1 MGSTPT
7 GSARK
12 RSEKPNWLIR
22 ILAGA
27 FIVGALVS
35 VFLLYRTVKGM
46 ASSWTGAGL
55 PSFNGTSGE
64 TGAATGDETTPTPVL
79 LDELPDA
86 WNGQERVT
94 ILLMGLDY
102 RDWETGEGPARTD
115 SMMLLT
121 VDPISRTAGM
131 LSIPRDLWVEVPL
144 YGYGRINT
152 AYFLGERDR
161 LPGGGPALA
170 VDTVEN
176 FLGIPIQY
184 YVQIDFTAFERMID
198 ELGGLEIEIMEDE
211 LRVDPIGPDN
221 TVYLDSGVQ
230 TLSGPV
236 ALAYARARYTDQGDF
251 DRANRQQEVAL
262 AIRDQILRLGM
273 IPTLLQKAP
282 LLYQELAAG
291 INTNLGLE
299 DMIALGLLALEIDV
313 NEIYRG
319 VISPPDMVTLETV
332 TYGGAEAQVLKPI
345 PSAIRELRDQIFAQT
360 SAIGPSI
367 EGEDGMEG
375 AASEAARVAVLNG
388 AGIEGLA
395 GQTEEYLISLGL
407 NVVEVGNA
415 DRMDYVT
422 TMIIDYTGNPYTTR
436 YLMTI
441 MDLTQGQILYQTQ
454 ADSDIDVVVIVG
466 ADFIPPLN

>member
-1 MGSTPT
+1 MESTPT

-12 RSEKPNWLIR
+12 RREKPNWLVR
-22 ILAGA
+22 ILAVG
-27 FIVGALVS
+27 FVIGALAS
-35 VFLLYRTVKGM
+35 SYLLYQAVEGM
-46 ASSWTGAGL
+46 ASNWTGAGL
-55 PSFNGTSGE
+55 PSFNPSSQNSPVAGE
-64 TGAATGDETTPTPVL
+64 NSTPTVVL

-86 WNGQERVT
+86 WDGQERVT

-102 RDWETGEGPARTD
+102 RDWESGEGPSRTD

-121 VDPISRTAGM
+121 VDPVSRTGGM
-131 LSIPRDLWVEVPL
+131 LSIPRDLWVEIPS

-198 ELGGLEIEIMEDE
+198 ELGGLEIEITEDE

-221 TVYLDSGVQ
+221 TVYLEAGTQ

-236 ALAYARARYTDQGDF
+236 ALAYARARYSEEGDF
-251 DRANRQQEVAL
+251 GRANRQQEVAL
-262 AIRDQILRLGM
+262 AIRDQILRLNM
-273 IPTLLQKAP
+273 IPTLMAKAP
-282 LLYQELAAG
+282 ALYQELSAG

-299 DMIALGLLALEIDV
+299 DMIGLAMLALDINLDDID
-313 NEIYRG
+313 RG
-319 VISPPDMVTLETV
+319 VIAPPEMVTLETV
-332 TYGGAEAQVLKPI
+332 NYGGQEAEVLKPI
-345 PSAIRELRDQIFAQT
+345 PSAIRELRDSIFAET

-367 EGEDGMEG
+367 DGEDPTRG
-375 AASEAARVAVLNG
+375 ASSENARVAVLNG

-395 GQTEEYLISLGL
+395 GRTEEYLLLQGL

-415 DRMDYVT
+415 DRMDYAT
-422 TMIIDYTGNPYTTR
+422 TMVIDYTGNPYTTG
-436 YLMTI
+436 YLSTL
-441 MDLTQGQILYQTQ
+441 MDLTQSQILYQTRV
-454 ADSDIDVVVIVG
+454 DSDVDVVVIVG
-466 ADFIPPLN
+466 ADFSPPLQ

>member
-1 MGSTPT
+1 MESIPT

-12 RSEKPNWLIR
+12 RRKKPNWVIR
-22 ILAGA
+22 ILSVA
-27 FIVGALVS
+27 FIIGALAS
-35 VFLLYRTVKGM
+35 SYLLYQAVKGM
-46 ASSWTGAGL
+46 ASNWTGAGL
-55 PSFNGTSGE
+55 PSFNPSSE
-64 TGAATGDETTPTPVL
+64 EPSNVEDEPTPTPIL

-86 WNGQERVT
+86 WDGQERVT

-102 RDWETGEGPARTD
+102 RDWESGEGPSRTD
-115 SMMLLT
+115 SMMLVT
-121 VDPISRTAGM
+121 VDPISRTGGM
-131 LSIPRDLWVEVPL
+131 LSIPRDLWVEIPS

-184 YVQIDFTAFERMID
+184 YLQIDFTAFERMID
-198 ELGGLEIEIMEDE
+198 ELGGLEIEIMEDD

-221 TVYLDSGVQ
+221 TVYLNSGLQ

-262 AIRDQILRLGM
+262 AIRDQILRLNM
-273 IPTLLQKAP
+273 VPTLLGKAP
-282 LLYQELAAG
+282 ALYQELASG

-299 DMIALGLLALEIDV
+299 DMISLAMLALELDLENI
-313 NEIYRG
+313 ERG
-319 VISPPDMVTLETV
+319 VIAPPDMVTLETV
-332 TYGGAEAQVLKPI
+332 SYGGTEAEVLKPI
-345 PSAIRELRDQIFAQT
+345 PSAIRELRDTIFAET

-367 EGEDGMEG
+367 ESEDPTEG
-375 AASEAARVAVLNG
+375 ASSENARISVLNG

-395 GQTEEYLISLGL
+395 GRTEEYLLAQGL

-415 DRMDYVT
+415 DRMDYTT
-422 TMIIDYTGNPYTTR
+422 TMVIDYTGNPYTTR
-436 YLMTI
+436 YLSTL
-441 MDLTQGQILYQTQ
+441 MDLTQSQILYQTQ
-454 ADSDIDVVVIVG
+454 SDSDIDVVVIVG
-466 ADFIPPLN
+466 ADFYPPAE

>member
-12 RSEKPNWLIR
+12 RRDKPNWLIR
-22 ILAGA
+22 ILAAA
-27 FIVGALVS
+27 FVIGALAS

-46 ASSWTGAGL
+46 ASNWTGAGL
-55 PSFNGTSGE
+55 PSFAASADGTPSSE
-64 TGAATGDETTPTPVL
+64 DLPTPTPIL
-79 LDELPDA
+79 LDELPDP
-86 WNGQERVT
+86 WDGQERVT

-102 RDWETGEGPARTD
+102 RDWEAGDGPARTD

-121 VDPISRTAGM
+121 IDPVSLTGGM
-131 LSIPRDLWVEVPL
+131 LSIPRDLWVEVPS

-170 VDTVEN
+170 VETVEN

-198 ELGGLEIEIMEDE
+198 ELGGLEIEITEDE
-211 LRVDPIGPDN
+211 LRVDPLGPDN
-221 TVYLDSGVQ
+221 TVYLDSGFQ

-236 ALAYARARYTDQGDF
+236 ALAYARARYTDEGDF

-262 AIRDQILRLGM
+262 AIRDQLLRVGM
-273 IPTLLQKAP
+273 LPTLLQKAP
-282 LLYQELAAG
+282 ALYQELASG

-299 DMIALGLLALEIDV
+299 DMIALGMLALELDL
-313 NEIYRG
+313 EDIYRG
-319 VISPPDMVTLETV
+319 VISPPEMVTLETV
-332 TYGGAEAQVLKPI
+332 TYGGTEAQVLKPV
-345 PSAIRELRDQIFAQT
+345 PSAIRELRDEIFAQT
-360 SAIGPSI
+360 GAIGPSI
-367 EGEDGMEG
+367 ESDDPTEG

-395 GQTEEYLISLGL
+395 GRTEEYLVSLGL
-407 NVVEVGNA
+407 DVVEVGNA

-422 TMIIDYTGNPYTTR
+422 TMVIDYTGNPYTTSF
-436 YLMTI
+436 LSSI
-441 MDLTQGQILYQTQ
+441 MGLTQSQILYQTNVE
-454 ADSDIDVVVIVG
+454 SEIDVVVIVG
-466 ADFIPPLN
+466 ADFYPPTE